1 VLFALWQNLLH
12 PLQHPV
18 AAPHGCSPGILH
30 AKDFAKGAIKFLL
43 KLDTAWPGLRNIFI
57 DMAACFGLFVVLA
70 TNVMIRLFLFS
81 YL

>member
-1 VLFALWQNLLH
+1 M
-12 PLQHPV
+12 
-18 AAPHGCSPGILH
+18 AAPHSCPPGILQ
-30 AKDFAKGAIKFLL
+30 AEDFAKGDIQFLL
-43 KLDTAWPGLRNIFI
+43 KLDNVWPGLCNIFI

>member
-1 VLFALWQNLLH
+1 M
-12 PLQHPV
+12 
-18 AAPHGCSPGILH
+18 AAPHDCPPGILR
-30 AKDFAKGAIKFLL
+30 AEDFIKGDIQFLL
-43 KLDTAWPGLRNIFI
+43 KLDNVWPGLCNIFI